1 MAEPAAPGAAPA
13 PALVVLAGLPGTG
26 KSRVAAE
33 LAHRLD
39 AVLLSVDPIEAA
51 LRRAGIAPDQ
61 PVGLAAYV
69 VADAV
74 AEAELGR
81 GRVVVADAVN
91 AVEEARA
98 GWRGVAAR
106 TGATV
111 RFVEVVCSDLAA
123 HRTRLEGRGRRFAEI
138 AEPTWAEVQRLAS
151 AWAPWADERR
161 VVDTVGDLDAQLAA
175 VCADLGA
182 AAHTTPSRRATRV
195 GR

>member
-1 MAEPAAPGAAPA
+1 MAEPGA

-26 KSRVAAE
+26 KSRVATE

-74 AEAELGR
+74 AESELGR

-106 TGATV
+106 TGATL

-138 AEPTWAEVQRLAS
+138 AEPTWAEVQRLA
-151 AWAPWADERR
+151 WAPWADERR
-161 VVDTVGDLDAQLAA
+161 VVDTASDLDAQLAA

-182 AAHTTPSRRATRV
+182 AAHTMPSRRATRA